1 MQYLLRNKI
10 SYLFI
15 SLCISS
21 AALAQSDEVFQPE
34 HDELPYYFGMSIG
47 FSNNYLAFN
56 RANRFFSTVS
66 PSSIINPKSIVE
78 INPINNLYYNL
89 GLVGTLRLTKHILL
103 RANPTLLIIGTKN
116 VIDFKIRQTPDLSQ
130 KLNVSSSIIHLP
142 VAFKFQSDRYNG
154 FRYAN
159 LMRHYLLVG
168 GKFDFDLASNK
179 AGKITTTPP
188 TTTTTSISVLPNTYP
203 SVLSGTDLGAE
214 IGLGVS
220 FYLRYATISPEVK
233 FSYGLKDLHKL
244 NGVYPLMNNL
254 DKVNSNFVYF
264 TIHIEN

>member
-21 AALAQSDEVFQPE
+21 VALAQRDEVFQPN
-34 HDELPYYFGMSIG
+34 HDDLPYYFGMSIG

-56 RANRFFSTVS
+56 RANRFLATVS
-66 PSSIINPKSIVE
+66 PTSSGDPHSIVE

-116 VIDFKIRQTPDLSQ
+116 VIDFKIKQTPTISQ

-179 AGKITTTPP
+179 AGKISSP
-188 TTTTTSISVLPNTYP
+188 TGATVTGPYP
-203 SVLSGTDLGAE
+203 SVLSGTDMGAE
-214 IGLGVS
+214 IGVGLS

-233 FSYGLKDLHKL
+233 LSYGLKDLHQL
-244 NGVYPLMNNL
+244 NSTYPLMNNL
-254 DKVNSNFVYF
+254 DKVTSNFVYF

>member
-10 SYLFI
+10 SLLFI
-15 SLCISS
+15 GLCMSS
-21 AALAQSDEVFQPE
+21 AAIAQRDEVFQPN
-34 HDELPYYFGMSIG
+34 HDDLPYYFGMSIG

-56 RANRFFSTVS
+56 RANRFLSTVS
-66 PSSIINPKSIVE
+66 PSSSGDPYSIIEV
-78 INPINNLYYNL
+78 NPINNLYYNL
-89 GLVGTLRLTKHILL
+89 GLVGTLRLTKHVLL
-103 RANPTLLIIGTKN
+103 RANPTLLIVGTKN
-116 VIDFKIRQTPDLSQ
+116 VIDFKIKSTPTLTQ

-142 VAFKFQSDRYNG
+142 VALKFQSDRYNG

-179 AGKITTTPP
+179 AGKITTPP
-188 TTTTTSISVLPNTYP
+188 SGVSVLTTTYP
-203 SVLSGTDLGAE
+203 SVLKGTDMGAE
-214 IGLGVS
+214 IGVGLS

-233 FSYGLKDLHKL
+233 LSYGLKDLHQQSAS
-244 NGVYPLMNNL
+244 YPLLNNL
-254 DKVNSNFVYF
+254 NKVTSNFVYF

>member
-10 SYLFI
+10 SFLFI

-21 AALAQSDEVFQPE
+21 AAIAQRDEVFQPD

-47 FSNNYLAFN
+47 FSNNFLAFD
-56 RANRFFSTVS
+56 RANRFLSTVS
-66 PSSIINPKSIVE
+66 SSSVGDPYSIIE

-89 GLVGTLRLTKHILL
+89 GLVGTLRLTKHVLL

-116 VIDFKIRQTPDLSQ
+116 VIDFKVKRTPNLSQ

-154 FRYAN
+154 FRYN
-159 LMRHYLLVG
+159 NIMRHYLLVG

-179 AGKITTTPP
+179 AGKITTPSTGV
-188 TTTTTSISVLPNTYP
+188 SVLPITYP
-203 SVLSGTDLGAE
+203 SVLKGTDLGAE
-214 IGLGVS
+214 IGVGVS

-233 FSYGLKDLHKL
+233 FSYGLKDLHQL
-244 NGVYPLMNNL
+244 NATYPLMNTL
-254 DKVNSNFVYF
+254 DKVRSNFVYF

>member
-10 SYLFI
+10 GLLILSICF
-15 SLCISS
+15 SS
-21 AALAQSDEVFQPE
+21 AASAQKDEVFQPD

-56 RANRFFSTVS
+56 RANRFLPTNSLD
-66 PSSIINPKSIVE
+66 PKSIIE

-89 GLVGTLRLTKHILL
+89 GLVGTLRLTKHVLL
-103 RANPTLLIIGTKN
+103 RANPTLLIVGTKN
-116 VIDFKIRQTPDLSQ
+116 VIDFKIKSTPTVSQ

-142 VAFKFQSDRYNG
+142 VALKFQSDRYNG
-154 FRYAN
+154 FRHAN

-179 AGKITTTPP
+179 AGKITSP
-188 TTTTTSISVLPNTYP
+188 TGSIVSGSYP
-203 SVLSGTDLGAE
+203 SVLSGSDMGAE
-214 IGLGVS
+214 IGLGLS

-244 NGVYPLMNNL
+244 SSTYPLMNNL
-254 DKVNSNFVYF
+254 DKVTSNFVYF

>member
-21 AALAQSDEVFQPE
+21 ATIAQRDEVFQPD
-34 HDELPYYFGMSIG
+34 HDDLPYYFGMSIG

-56 RANRFFSTVS
+56 RANRFLSTIS
-66 PSSIINPKSIVE
+66 PSIAGDPYSIIE

-89 GLVGTLRLTKHILL
+89 GLVGTLKLTKHILL
-103 RANPTLLIIGTKN
+103 RANPTLLIVGTKN
-116 VIDFKIRQTPDLSQ
+116 VINFKVKRTPNLIQ

-142 VAFKFQSDRYNG
+142 VTFKFQSDRYNG
-154 FRYAN
+154 FRYN
-159 LMRHYLLVG
+159 NIMRHYLLLG

-179 AGKITTTPP
+179 AGKISTPS
-188 TTTTTSISVLPNTYP
+188 TGVSVLPNTYP
-203 SVLSGTDLGAE
+203 SMLKGTDLGAE
-214 IGLGVS
+214 IGVGLS

-233 FSYGLKDLHKL
+233 FSYGLKDLHQL
-244 NGVYPLMNNL
+244 NTTYPLMNNL
-254 DKVNSNFVYF
+254 DKVSSNFVYF

>member
-10 SYLFI
+10 GYIII

-21 AALAQSDEVFQPE
+21 ASIAQSDEVFQPD

-56 RANRFFSTVS
+56 RANRFLATIS
-66 PSSIINPKSIVE
+66 PTSIVDP
-78 INPINNLYYNL
+78 N
-89 GLVGTLRLTKHILL
+89 VLL

-116 VIDFKIRQTPDLSQ
+116 VVNFTTKATPNLIQ

-142 VAFKFQSDRYNG
+142 LAFKFQSDRYNG
-154 FRYAN
+154 FRYTN
-159 LMRHYLLVG
+159 LMRHYILVG
-168 GKFDFDLASNK
+168 GKVDFDLASNK
-179 AGKITTTPP
+179 ASKVITPSTGNSP
-188 TTTTTSISVLPNTYP
+188 LPVTYP
-203 SVLSGTDLGAE
+203 SVLKGTDMGAE
-214 IGLGVS
+214 IGVGLS

-233 FSYGLKDLHKL
+233 FSYGLKNL
-244 NGVYPLMNNL
+244 NQLNANYPLMNNL
-254 DKVNSNFVYF
+254 DKVSSNFVYF

>member
-10 SYLFI
+10 GLIILSICL
-15 SLCISS
+15 SS
-21 AALAQSDEVFQPE
+21 AAMAQNDEVFQPD

-56 RANRFFSTVS
+56 RANRFLPT
-66 PSSIINPKSIVE
+66 NNLDPKSIVE

-89 GLVGTLRLTKHILL
+89 GLVGTLRLTKHVLL
-103 RANPTLLIIGTKN
+103 RANPTLLIVGTKN
-116 VIDFKIRQTPDLSQ
+116 VIDFKIKSTPTITQ

-142 VAFKFQSDRYNG
+142 VALKFQSDRYNG
-154 FRYAN
+154 FRHAK

-179 AGKITTTPP
+179 AGKITSP
-188 TTTTTSISVLPNTYP
+188 TGSIVSGSYP
-203 SVLSGTDLGAE
+203 SVLSGSDMGAE
-214 IGLGVS
+214 IGLGLS

-244 NGVYPLMNNL
+244 SATYPLMNNL
-254 DKVNSNFVYF
+254 DKVTSNFVYF

>member
-1 MQYLLRNKI
+1 MQYLLRNQI
-10 SYLFI
+10 GLALLC
-15 SLCISS
+15 LCISS
-21 AALAQSDEVFQPE
+21 AAIAQSDEVFQPD
-34 HDELPYYFGMSIG
+34 HDDLPYYFGMSIG

-56 RANRFFSTVS
+56 RANRFLATVS
-66 PSSIINPKSIVE
+66 PTSVGNPYSIIEV
-78 INPINNLYYNL
+78 NPINNLYYNL
-89 GLVGTLRLTKHILL
+89 GLVGTLKLTNHVLL

-116 VIDFKIRQTPDLSQ
+116 VIDFKIKSSPTVSQ

-142 VAFKFQSDRYNG
+142 VALKFQSDRYNG

-179 AGKITTTPP
+179 AGKISTPS
-188 TTTTTSISVLPNTYP
+188 TGVSVLPVTYP
-203 SVLSGTDLGAE
+203 SVLKGTDLGAE
-214 IGLGVS
+214 IGVGLS

-233 FSYGLKDLHKL
+233 LSYGLKDLHQL
-244 NGVYPLMNNL
+244 NATYPLMNTL
-254 DKVNSNFVYF
+254 DKVSSNYVYF

>member
-10 SYLFI
+10 GIALLC
-15 SLCISS
+15 LCISS
-21 AALAQSDEVFQPE
+21 AAIAQSDEVFQPD
-34 HDELPYYFGMSIG
+34 HDNLPYYFGMSIG

-56 RANRFFSTVS
+56 RANRFLATVS
-66 PSSIINPKSIVE
+66 PTSLGNANSIIEV
-78 INPINNLYYNL
+78 NPINNLYYNL
-89 GLVGTLRLTKHILL
+89 GLVGTLRLTKHVLL

-116 VIDFKIRQTPDLSQ
+116 VIDFKIKSSPTLSQ

-154 FRYAN
+154 FRYTN

-179 AGKITTTPP
+179 AGKINTPS
-188 TTTTTSISVLPNTYP
+188 TGISILPNTYP
-203 SVLSGTDLGAE
+203 SVLKGTDLGAE
-214 IGLGVS
+214 IGVGLS

-233 FSYGLKDLHKL
+233 LSYGLKDLHQL
-244 NGVYPLMNNL
+244 NATYPLMNTL
-254 DKVNSNFVYF
+254 DKVSSNYVYF

>member
-1 MQYLLRNKI
+1 MQYLLRNQI
-10 SYLFI
+10 GLFLI

-21 AALAQSDEVFQPE
+21 AAIAQRDEVFQPD
-34 HDELPYYFGMSIG
+34 HDDLPYYFGMSIG
-47 FSNNYLAFN
+47 LSNNYLAFN
-56 RANRFFSTVS
+56 RANRFLPNASVD
-66 PSSIINPKSIVE
+66 PYSITE

-89 GLVGTLRLTKHILL
+89 GLVGTLRLTKHVLL

-116 VIDFKIRQTPDLSQ
+116 VIDFNIKKTPDLNQ

-142 VAFKFQSDRYNG
+142 VALKFQSDRYNG

-179 AGKITTTPP
+179 AGKISSP
-188 TTTTTSISVLPNTYP
+188 TGALLSGVYP
-203 SVLSGTDLGAE
+203 SVLKGTDMGAE
-214 IGLGVS
+214 IGVGLS

-233 FSYGLKDLHKL
+233 LSYGLKDLHQL
-244 NGVYPLMNNL
+244 NASYPLLNNL
-254 DKVNSNFVYF
+254 DKVTSNFVYF

>member
-10 SYLFI
+10 GLLLI
-15 SLCISS
+15 SLCFSS
-21 AALAQSDEVFQPE
+21 AVIAQRDEVFQPD
-34 HDELPYYFGMSIG
+34 HDDLPYYFGMSIG

-56 RANRFFSTVS
+56 RANRFLPTNSLD
-66 PSSIINPKSIVE
+66 PKSIIQ

-89 GLVGTLRLTKHILL
+89 GLVGTLRLTKHVLL
-103 RANPTLLIIGTKN
+103 RANPTLLIVGTKN
-116 VIDFKIRQTPDLSQ
+116 VVDFKIKSTPTVTQ

-142 VAFKFQSDRYNG
+142 VALKFQSDRYNG
-154 FRYAN
+154 FRHNN

-179 AGKITTTPP
+179 AGKITSP
-188 TTTTTSISVLPNTYP
+188 TGSIVSGSYP
-203 SVLSGTDLGAE
+203 SVLSGTDMGAE
-214 IGLGVS
+214 LGLGLS

-244 NGVYPLMNNL
+244 SATYPLMNNL
-254 DKVNSNFVYF
+254 DKVTSNFVYF